1 MYLWETFYNVGASLK
16 EQERERE
23 RVEITFLWDVTC
35 AVKCPGEFSMQ
46 RNGKN
51 VIERHRSTVAYIY
64 L

>member
-16 EQERERE
+16 EQKRE

-51 VIERHRSTVAYIY
+51 VIERHRSTVEYIY